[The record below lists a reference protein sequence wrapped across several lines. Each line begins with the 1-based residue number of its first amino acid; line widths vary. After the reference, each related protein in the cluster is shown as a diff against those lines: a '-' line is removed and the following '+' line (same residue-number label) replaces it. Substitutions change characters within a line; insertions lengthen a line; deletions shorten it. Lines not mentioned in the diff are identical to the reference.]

1 MRGRTVDAQNGGGF
15 NQETACSGKPA
26 RDAEREMPVTVRELA
41 SDERGQGSAR
51 LLEGVVSRTWSCGR
65 QRSVR

>member
-1 MRGRTVDAQNGGGF
+1 
-15 NQETACSGKPA
+15 
-26 RDAEREMPVTVRELA
+26 MPVTVRELA

-65 QRSVR
+65 RRSVRYYGRERLRLG